1 MPIHK
6 LFTQYHKG
14 VIEVMKAILSRD
26 ISEGLLQSV
35 LKIIEKFINLSG
47 CFGDNKVTGIYVK
60 IICKYCL
67 PTQFVAIDYKHVQI
81 NKMVLNIA
89 NCLGSKLLLI

>member
-1 MPIHK
+1 MMK
-6 LFTQYHKG
+6 
-14 VIEVMKAILSRD
+14 VILPRE

-35 LKIIEKFINLSG
+35 LKIIEKLINLSG
-47 CFGDNKVTGIYVK
+47 CFGDSKICGMYVK
-60 IICKYCL
+60 VICKYCL

-89 NCLGSKLLLI
+89 NCLGSRNSLM